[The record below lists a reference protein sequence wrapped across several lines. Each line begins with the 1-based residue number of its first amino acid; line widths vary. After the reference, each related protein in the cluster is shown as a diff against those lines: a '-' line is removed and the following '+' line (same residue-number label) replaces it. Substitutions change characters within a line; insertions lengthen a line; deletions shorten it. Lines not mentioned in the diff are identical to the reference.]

1 MRPIKKI
8 LVAIK
13 QPGSAKTAAI
23 RKAAQLAT
31 ALNAELELFHALST
45 PLYIGYTSPDDRNWR
60 AVQKEDHARAE
71 AALEK
76 TAAALRRHGIRV
88 KVRADWDYPVYEAVV
103 RRAMHY
109 GADLVVAERHEG
121 KHAAP
126 WLLRYTDWELLRLCP
141 VPFLLVKKSQPY
153 RRPVV
158 LAAVDPL
165 HTFAKPAKLDREILA
180 VAETVQQALRGSV
193 HAVNAYLALPVY
205 PNSELP
211 TNQSILERSEEL
223 ARKQAQA
230 AFDRELKA
238 SSVPARNQHVVQGH
252 PADVI
257 PKLARTTRASIAVLG
272 AISRSGLKKLV
283 IGNTAEAIF
292 DALPCD
298 ILIVKPAH
306 FKTRVSRRARGPAF
320 VMPPETQWI

>member
-13 QPGSAKTAAI
+13 QPGSNRTAAI
-23 RKAAQLAT
+23 RKAAQLAS
-31 ALNAELELFHALST
+31 ALDAELELFHALSA
-45 PLYIGYTSPDDRNWR
+45 PLYIGYTSQDDRNWR
-60 AVQKEDHARAE
+60 AVQKDDHARAE
-71 AALEK
+71 AALES

-88 KVRADWDYPVYEAVV
+88 KVHVVWDYPVYEAVV
-103 RRAMHY
+103 RRAVHA
-109 GADLVVAERHEG
+109 GTDLIVAERHEG
-121 KHAAP
+121 KHSAP
-126 WLLRYTDWELLRLCP
+126 WLLRYTDWELLRLSP

-153 RRPVV
+153 RRPVI

-165 HTFAKPAKLDREILA
+165 HTFAKPARLDREILA
-180 VAETVQQALRGSV
+180 AAETLQQALRGSV
-193 HAVNAYLALPVY
+193 HAVNAYLSLPMY
-205 PNSELP
+205 PAAELP
-211 TNQSILERSEEL
+211 GNQSLLERSEER
-223 ARKQAQA
+223 AHQQAQA
-230 AFDRELKA
+230 AFDRELK
-238 SSVPARNQHVVQGH
+238 SSGVPPRNRHVVQGH

-257 PKLARTTRASIAVLG
+257 PKLARTTRASIAVMG